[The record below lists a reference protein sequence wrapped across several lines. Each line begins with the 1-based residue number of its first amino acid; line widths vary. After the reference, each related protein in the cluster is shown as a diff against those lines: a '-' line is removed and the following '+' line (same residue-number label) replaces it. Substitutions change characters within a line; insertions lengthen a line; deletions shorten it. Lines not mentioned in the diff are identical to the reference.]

1 MVQPESSLYQEKYSR
16 WLVQSYLPFKRLDV
30 ASLLCSFGLHCIT
43 YSSMPAVT
51 RYSTCVSN

>member
-1 MVQPESSLYQEKYSR
+1 MAQPESSLYQEKYNR
-16 WLVQSYLPFKRLDV
+16 WLVQSYVSCKRPSV